1 MRYLSSSPS
10 WVRWSLGV
18 GAMAAVALVSALIV
32 DGEGQQ
38 NSAGAIRTVDVVRD
52 PDNPL
57 RGELRVRTSEPATL
71 TAEVRSIDG
80 HGFRVSPP
88 GGPTIDHT
96 VPILGLAPDR
106 GYSITLELNPQGTG
120 TTVSADAGA
129 LRTGPLPDDFPPV
142 EVVKP
147 GPREEIV
154 EARPPGDGLTLFD
167 VGWRPPEG
175 EGHPRD
181 HGYLVAV
188 DGRGDIVWYH
198 GAEQSI
204 QDARRTEDGT
214 LLFVYNETGV
224 REVSPTG
231 DLVRE
236 WSGTT
241 GLETVP
247 EDDHG
252 RRIVGDDPVRVET
265 DQMHHAVG
273 VLPNGNLITLSREIR
288 TIEYPEAVCDPEE
301 GFDGT
306 YEVGGDVVVEF
317 DPDTGE
323 VVKEFSLFDVL
334 DPLDN
339 LDRTKPYEFCSRYL
353 ESVYPERD
361 ARDWTHANAVVLD
374 EDRNALVLSLRHTDS
389 LVALRYADDADGPA
403 GELLWTLGE
412 DGDFEL
418 TGDGEWFFHQHAP
431 EIQPDGSILLYDN
444 GNERPGTSL
453 EDGDPA
459 PYSRAV
465 RYRLDLDEGSAEQ
478 VWEHR
483 APPGEEPFY
492 APYVGDADRTGD
504 DTVLVTHGGLVDPP
518 SHSPVTP
525 GVQSWGRILEVGVPD
540 GESVLDVRVRDP
552 DPEIG
557 WRAYRAERIPTIYPP
572 GYTVEPLPSS

>member
-1 MRYLSSSPS
+1 MRALSSSPS
-10 WVRWSLGV
+10 WARWALGA
-18 GAMAAVALVSALIV
+18 GATAAVVLLAVVLFG
-32 DGEGQQ
+32 GEGPDPEELIQ
-38 NSAGAIRTVDVVRD
+38 TVDVVRD

-57 RGELRVRTSEPATL
+57 RGELRAQASEPATL
-71 TAEVRSIDG
+71 TAELRSTDG
-80 HGFRVSPP
+80 RGFRISPP
-88 GGPTIDHT
+88 GGPSTDHR
-96 VPILGLAPDR
+96 VPLLGLAPDR
-106 GYSITLELNPQGTG
+106 EYTVILELTPGGTG
-120 TTVSADAGA
+120 TTTSVDAGA

-142 EVVKP
+142 EVVKA
-147 GPREEIV
+147 GAREETV
-154 EARPPGDGLTLFD
+154 EARSPGDGLTLFD
-167 VGWRPPEG
+167 LGWRPPQG
-175 EGHPRD
+175 EGHARD

-214 LLFVYNETGV
+214 LLFIYNETGV

-241 GLETVP
+241 GLETAP
-247 EDDHG
+247 EDDLG
-252 RRIVGDDPVRVET
+252 RRIVGDDPIRVET
-265 DQMHHAVG
+265 DQMHHEVG

-288 TIEYPEAVCDPEE
+288 SVEYPDAVCDDEE
-301 GFDGT
+301 DFDGT
-306 YEVGGDVVVEF
+306 YEVGGDTVVEF

-334 DPLDN
+334 DPVDN
-339 LDRTKPYEFCSRYL
+339 LDRTMTYEFCSQYL
-353 ESVYPERD
+353 DSVYPDRD

-374 EDRNALVLSLRHTDS
+374 EDHNALILSLRHTDS
-389 LVALRYADDADGPA
+389 LVALRYTDDADGPA

-418 TGDGEWFFHQHAP
+418 AGDGEWFFHQHSP

-453 EDGDPA
+453 EDGDRP

-465 RYRLDLDEGSAEQ
+465 RYRLDLDEGSARQ

-483 APPGEEPFY
+483 AGPGEELPY

-504 DTVLVTHGGLVDPP
+504 DTVLITHGGLLEPP

-525 GVQSWGRILEVGVPD
+525 GVQAWGRIIEVETSDDEPL
-540 GESVLDVRVRDP
+540 LDIRIKDP
-552 DPEIG
+552 DPEMG
-557 WRAYRAERIPTIYPP
+557 WRAYRAERIPSIYPS